1 MTMTALK
8 IIHTSDLHGKLNQRR
23 AEALGFWREQSAALL
38 LDSGDAISAGNVYV
52 RPGREPAIEMMN
64 LAGYQAMAVGNR
76 EYFFR
81 KRGLLRKTAHAKF
94 AVLSANLLPRENGMG
109 HVQRWTVAD
118 AEAGRVGLF
127 GLTPTMIVPG
137 SWIERFSDLRF
148 VPWQEAA
155 GEAVEA
161 LQTEVDWLVALSHLG
176 HENDLRLARMCPEL
190 DIILSGH
197 SHLTREETIIEAGVG
212 VSYVGHHASHAAV
225 IDLTREGDSETRIKR
240 RLLDLG

>member
-1 MTMTALK
+1 MTALK

-23 AEALGFWREQSAALL
+23 AEALSFWREQSGALL

-52 RPGREPAIEMMN
+52 RPGREPAIELMN

-81 KRGLLRKTAHAKF
+81 KRGLLKKTAQAKF
-94 AVLSANLLPRENGMG
+94 VVLSANLLPRESGIG
-109 HVQRWTVAD
+109 HLQRWTALD
-118 AEAGRVGLF
+118 TGAGRVGLF

-137 SWIERFSDLRF
+137 SWVERFSDLRF

-155 GEAVEA
+155 REAVEA
-161 LQTEVDWLVALSHLG
+161 LQAEADWLVALSHLG
-176 HENDLRLARMCPEL
+176 HKNDLRLARICPEL
-190 DIILSGH
+190 DIILGGH
-197 SHLTREETIIEAGVG
+197 SHVIQEETIVEAGIG
-212 VSYVGHHASHAAV
+212 ISHAGHHASHAAL
-225 IDLTREGDSETRIKR
+225 IDLTREGDGETHIER